1 MVHQEKSKVVNYI
14 AVKWKDTCQWDE
26 KDITCGG
33 RDGTNV
39 ENARAELARI
49 GWSIINFQVL
59 QMQATNV
66 LLLTGFK
73 KKESNNTCEKDFKNN
88 TGIKN
93 HMWKLRFIFCFC
105 FSKFFFFQ
113 FFLLKPVILQQKAII
128 LQHLTLKNKKN

>member
-1 MVHQEKSKVVNYI
+1 VVHQEKSKVVNYI

-66 LLLTGFK
+66 LLLTGFFK
-73 KKESNNTCEKDFKNN
+73 KKSQITRVKKILKITPVSKTTCENYGLFFVFVFLN
-88 TGIKN
+88 
-93 HMWKLRFIFCFC
+93 
-105 FSKFFFFQ
+105 SFFFN
-113 FFLLKPVILQQKAII
+113 FFF
-128 LQHLTLKNKKN
+128 